1 MRRARQQRPA
11 VRKPIQGKLTG
22 FDLMDAEAWL
32 RQRLTDHGALER
44 MPDLKRQVRDVTAGV
59 TTTAER
65 AQRMRELILRHNLA
79 SVIAGRRGPKTETY
93 ADLFERIY
101 GEKLVTDEMREAAAE
116 LRRRKA

>member
-1 MRRARQQRPA
+1 VRAARKANSPRR
-11 VRKPIQGKLTG
+11 PIQGKLTG

-44 MPDLKRQVRDVTAGV
+44 VPDLKHRVREVTAGA

-65 AQRMRELILRHNLA
+65 AERMRQVILHHSLEA
-79 SVIAGRRGPKTETY
+79 IIAGRRGNKTETY

-101 GEKLVTDEMREAAAE
+101 GEPLITAAMRDAATE